1 MSLPTF
7 PIRLPFGPRKT
18 SGTEIE
24 AHSTKICVERISV
37 VWSGYAQTSKVV
49 SLFKVG
55 KNTKW
60 GIDNKRKKYY
70 HYSIDLEKQTD
81 PVRQEME
88 TKSMKPRKE
97 DTLFV
102 YKTHLFVNNN
112 DCLHGKS
119 NRNFRQ
125 ILEYFF

>member
-1 MSLPTF
+1 MPRPVRLF
-7 PIRLPFGPRKT
+7 PY
-18 SGTEIE
+18 S
-24 AHSTKICVERISV
+24 
-37 VWSGYAQTSKVV
+37 
-49 SLFKVG
+49 
-55 KNTKW
+55 KW
-60 GIDNKRKKYY
+60 GKTHNTTKPIDKKRKKYY

-88 TKSMKPRKE
+88 TRSMKPRRE

-125 ILEYFF
+125 ILEFFFNFNKFTGKKVNWKNL